1 MIKSSWTM
9 LWILTKD
16 PVTFTALSSIST
28 QSPSTWCNSGMFW
41 GNSEMILS
49 KNLNLI
55 YKMFFKQ
62 ISFTSHLR
70 SVAQDELNAADQ
82 EKMIGIAILSFISL
96 VTLVFYFFVK
106 NALSVIRVRLQNL
119 WCRPFILATNNQVFA
134 KEVMEKVR
142 ELDAEKMKTEKAFH
156 DFLPT
161 SIVRDMK
168 RSKVIVKES
177 KRHTDL
183 WSETLR
189 LTNSSCLL

>member
-1 MIKSSWTM
+1 M
-9 LWILTKD
+9 
-16 PVTFTALSSIST
+16 
-28 QSPSTWCNSGMFW
+28 
-41 GNSEMILS
+41 
-49 KNLNLI
+49 
-55 YKMFFKQ
+55 
-62 ISFTSHLR
+62 
-70 SVAQDELNAADQ
+70 
-82 EKMIGIAILSFISL
+82 
-96 VTLVFYFFVK
+96 
-106 NALSVIRVRLQNL
+106 
-119 WCRPFILATNNQVFA
+119 QVFA